1 MYANDGYTV
10 TTTNMATVK
19 THHTALYAGNGYII
33 EASGYNSGILYHK
46 RTFNNKCF
54 FIRLPELSKADSA
67 SSPVV
72 TVKEEYKNCFNERG
86 TIDGHNYIYRLHDAR
101 CTCYSAPESNTNGAS
116 GLGCHMGK
124 TVASLNIPYGSRIYI
139 PRLKNQVWTNANGT
153 KVTLDGIFTVTDTG
167 LGCFDFDLVAGST
180 SSACY
185 NNYSNPQRFD
195 IYILSWGTST
205 KQTWSYTDSYKWAYN
220 NGVLSR
226 YKSAFKNYISNGG
239 VLINM
244 LKFYNDDANIRN
256 STYWNILNS

>member
-1 MYANDGYTV
+1 
-10 TTTNMATVK
+10 
-19 THHTALYAGNGYII
+19 
-33 EASGYNSGILYHK
+33 
-46 RTFNNKCF
+46 
-54 FIRLPELSKADSA
+54 
-67 SSPVV
+67 
-72 TVKEEYKNCFNERG
+72 
-86 TIDGHNYIYRLHDAR
+86 
-101 CTCYSAPESNTNGAS
+101 
-116 GLGCHMGK
+116 MGK

-167 LGCFDFDLVAGST
+167 LGCFDMDLVAGST
-180 SSACY
+180 SSACLK
-185 NNYSNPQRFD
+185 NYPNPQRFD

-239 VLINM
+239 VLINC